1 MTKTALKTPSPAD
14 RSGTDDAAT
23 SATDRGAFADD
34 LGRISDTLGR
44 LRMLIGRRI
53 IARTAIA
60 NTVPGLELSHLDVL
74 EAMRRTGG
82 EVTVGAIADAM
93 RIDPSRGSRLVAE
106 LVGRGVLRRDA
117 SQEDGRRSII
127 ARTALGDKL
136 LDEMR
141 SVKHSLLQQVL
152 EDWDEHELQAF
163 SHMFER
169 FVSGFEDAALTT
181 VRMSDIEANAD
192 R

>member
-1 MTKTALKTPSPAD
+1 MTKTALKTAD
-14 RSGTDDAAT
+14 AT
-23 SATDRGAFADD
+23 GRATAEAPPGSVEEPGAFADD

-82 EVTVGAIADAM
+82 EVTVGAIAEAM

-117 SQEDGRRSII
+117 SQEDGRRSLI
-127 ARTALGDKL
+127 ARTELGDKL
-136 LDEMR
+136 VDEMR
-141 SVKHSLLQQVL
+141 SVKQSLLQHVL
-152 EDWDEHELQAF
+152 QDWDDHDLQVF
-163 SHMFER
+163 SQMFEK
-169 FVSGFEDAALTT
+169 FVCGFEAAALKTART
-181 VRMSDIEANAD
+181 SDPDAGAD